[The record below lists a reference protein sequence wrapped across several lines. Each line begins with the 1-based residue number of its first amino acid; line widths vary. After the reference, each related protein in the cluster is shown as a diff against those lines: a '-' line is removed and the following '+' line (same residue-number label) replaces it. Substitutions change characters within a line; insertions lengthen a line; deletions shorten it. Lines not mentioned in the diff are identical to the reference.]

1 MAVGYPAADHRHRER
16 MMNGKDRDGAP
27 QGPASGSGGAPGAEQ
42 EAPSTVLNW
51 MSLVGVLFIAVGF
64 GTGLLTIL
72 LDITSL
78 QAKAYTG
85 ILYLLYLLIIL
96 IGMIVIPIGMLRERR
111 RRRPGVAP
119 SLTADLVIDF
129 RKSSHRT
136 AVLVI
141 MAAGAVVALAV
152 TVGSY
157 QSYQATESNVFCGQL
172 CHNVMHPEATAYE
185 YSSHAR
191 VKCVECHIGSGAGW
205 YVRSKISGIRQIYAV
220 TFNTF
225 SRPIPTPIHDLRP
238 ARETCEQCHWP
249 KKFIGFR
256 EVVRSYFLG
265 NEESTPFRMRLLMK
279 IGGEENSLMKGAG
292 IHYHM
297 LLANKVEYIARDADR
312 QKIAWVRIQ
321 NEAGKVTEYQDSDEP
336 LTDAERAKLEV
347 RRMDC
352 MDCHNRPSHKF
363 PTPMHIVNQALEV
376 GAIPRD
382 LPFAK
387 LESVRALDEDYA
399 STADAM
405 DGIREHMTE
414 YYEENYPDVLK
425 KKGKEV
431 AQAVEELQKIYQRS
445 VFPDM
450 KSSWKAYPDNIG
462 HRDFPGCFRCH
473 NERLQSTDGQTIFTD
488 CTKCHLI
495 IAEGNNV
502 DRVNVNLTKG
512 LPFKHPGDDFDPLT
526 DYTDCTECHD
536 GGKEVYE

>member
-1 MAVGYPAADHRHRER
+1 
-16 MMNGKDRDGAP
+16 MNGRDKEGEPRGA
-27 QGPASGSGGAPGAEQ
+27 ASGDMPGEAR

-51 MSLVGVLFIAVGF
+51 MSLVGVLFIIVGF

-85 ILYLLYLLIIL
+85 ILYLLYLIIIV
-96 IGMIVIPIGMLRERR
+96 IGTIVIPIGMLRERR

-129 RKSSHRT
+129 RKSSHRL
-136 AVLVI
+136 AVLII
-141 MAAGAVVALAV
+141 MAAGAVVTLGV
-152 TVGSY
+152 SVGSY
-157 QSYQATESNVFCGQL
+157 QTYQATESNAFCGQL
-172 CHNVMHPEATAYE
+172 CHNVMQPEATAYE
-185 YSSHAR
+185 YSSHAK

-205 YVRSKISGIRQIYAV
+205 YVRSKISGIRQIFAV

-225 SRPIPTPIHDLRP
+225 PRPIPTPIRDLRP
-238 ARETCEQCHWP
+238 ARETCEECHWP

-256 EVVRSYFLG
+256 EVVRSYFLSD
-265 NEESTPFRMRLLMK
+265 EESTPFHMRLLMK

-297 LLANKVEYIARDADR
+297 LLANKVEYVARDAER

-321 NEAGKVTEYQDSDEP
+321 REDGAVTEYQDSDDP
-336 LTDAERAKLEV
+336 LSAEDRAKLEV

-382 LPFAK
+382 LPYAK
-387 LESVRALDEDYA
+387 LQSVNALDQDYL
-399 STADAM
+399 STPAAM
-405 DGIREHMTE
+405 EGIRKHLTD
-414 YYEENYPDVLK
+414 YYEENYPEVLK
-425 KKGKEV
+425 EKPKELE
-431 AQAVEELQKIYQRS
+431 QAVLELQQIYRRS
-445 VFPDM
+445 VFPEM
-450 KSSWKAYPDNIG
+450 KSSWAAYPDNIG
-462 HRDFPGCFRCH
+462 HRDWPGCFRCH
-473 NERLQSTDGQTIFTD
+473 NERLATAEGKTIFTD

-495 IAEGNNV
+495 IAQGDNINQ
-502 DRVNVNLTKG
+502 VNVNLASG
-512 LPFKHPGDDFDPLT
+512 LPFKHPGDAGDDLT
-526 DYTDCTECHD
+526 EYTECTDCHS
-536 GGKEVYE
+536 GGAAVYD